1 MSKNDDFVKACEGM
15 SFPPAPPL
23 DFPETPA
30 IDFPADAPQDVTP
43 QATAERFAAAMN
55 ARRESSVPWLICDKA
70 VPDLSKLPTCV
81 MSNEEI
87 LDRAYSSISPDA
99 LCWGE
104 DNGKIVGGLWDIAEE
119 VGTAMKNGDAES
131 WIGEQLGQIGQRG
144 QILYALRAFYQLGFQ
159 RGLEAYRDHL
169 LDNGDEPAF
178 AELPFEL
185 EPLAAGDFANDLNEE
200 PSDLLDKL
208 LALVGVSGPAAD
220 GKEAR

>member
-1 MSKNDDFVKACEGM
+1 MSKNDDFVKTGEGM
-15 SFPPAPPL
+15 SFPPVPPL

-30 IDFPADAPQDVTP
+30 IDFPADVSQDVTP
-43 QATAERFAAAMN
+43 QATAEQFASAMS
-55 ARRESSVPWLICDKA
+55 ARHESAVPQLSCGTA
-70 VPDLSKLPTCV
+70 VPDLSKLPTCI

-119 VGTAMKNGDAES
+119 VGTAMKNGDAEN

-169 LDNGDEPAF
+169 LNNGDEPAF

-185 EPLAAGDFANDLNEE
+185 DAWAVEDFVDDLSEE
-200 PSDLLDKL
+200 PPDLLDKL
-208 LALVGVSGPAAD
+208 LALVGVSARATD